1 MARDLFE
8 ALALP
13 VRKPDFHSC
22 RFPAHLP
29 LSRFAGRS
37 QRRRENNITLSEE
50 MEYHVL
56 NRAPDVLEH
65 EQHAKRRAF
74 YERIGFMTLD
84 PDQHPNRMFLPMKAI
99 EVQINGISPTSI
111 LQNHEYRG
119 IIQILRNDRS
129 VIISTVVNTGPRC
142 RARTGAYRSLC
153 QSS

>member
-1 MARDLFE
+1 
-8 ALALP
+8 
-13 VRKPDFHSC
+13 
-22 RFPAHLP
+22 
-29 LSRFAGRS
+29 
-37 QRRRENNITLSEE
+37 

-56 NRAPDVLEH
+56 NRALDVLED

-119 IIQILRNDRS
+119 IIHILRNDKS
-129 VIISTVVNTGPRC
+129 VIISTVVRHWAKTSGPNR
-142 RARTGAYRSLC
+142 RISLIMSKLLKIRSRMRFPM
-153 QSS
+153 